1 MKRKK
6 EPNIMEKV
14 DFELKKNHLI
24 LAEKE
29 IHIGHDR
36 IFYDSDNIK
45 KVADALNI
53 EPNNDGS
60 YSDEQQLFCEKL
72 IVEMP
77 LALKIM
83 DHQGSEP
90 GIYSIDKDSAY
101 AEYIADRNY
110 LYLNPLFRSI
120 IKLKRIQIPVLLLT
134 LALTTRCEQ
143 DDPDLI
149 LREFYDAIKKKSENE
164 PIPWSGLF
172 IQEIEKRVSIPESER
187 AKPKTWQLPV
197 VWKVWD
203 KIPVKAYSLEEAIDW
218 VQENEE
224 EIPLGTEPDYIDGS
238 YHLEDG
244 GNGHRQI
251 EDTIRHLKNYWETS
265 CEWYSE

>member
-1 MKRKK
+1 MTRKK

-29 IHIGHDR
+29 ILIDCNR
-36 IFYDSDNIK
+36 IFYDPDNIK
-45 KVADALNI
+45 IVADALNI
-53 EPNNDGS
+53 EPDKDGS
-60 YSDEQQLFCEKL
+60 YSNEQQLFCEKL

-77 LALKIM
+77 LALKLI
-83 DHQGSEP
+83 DQQGSEP
-90 GIYSIDKDSAY
+90 GIYSIDKDFAY
-101 AEYIADRNY
+101 AEYIANRNY
-110 LYLNPLFRSI
+110 LYLKPLFMSI
-120 IKLKRIQIPVLLLT
+120 ATAKKIHVPVILFT
-134 LALTTRCEQ
+134 LASTTHCEE
-143 DDPDLI
+143 DNRDLI
-149 LREFYDAIKKKSENE
+149 LREFYDRIKEKCENE

-172 IQEIEKRVSIPESER
+172 IQEIEKQISIPESER
-187 AKPKTWQLPV
+187 ANAKTWQLPV

-203 KIPVKAYSLEEAIDW
+203 KIPVEAYSLEEAIDW

-224 EIPLGTEPDYIDGS
+224 EIPLGTEPEYIDGS

-251 EDTIRHLKNYWETS
+251 EDTIRHLKHYWETS